1 MSRRTKLVT
10 LVTVIVVVVGGI
22 FALAAA
28 KKNNRAVDVK
38 LDKVARRDLVAAVTA
53 SGQIEAKTSVDVTAD
68 ITGRIIAIGVKEG
81 DMVRKGQFILQID
94 PTQYQAALSQARA
107 LLSSSEAALVQ
118 NRANR
123 DQAQRSLDRAKEL
136 QKSGNSLISTEQVE
150 QAQTA
155 YDVSVANYNSA
166 NAQVA
171 QNRANVD
178 RAQSDLNRSRIY
190 SPMDGRVTRLPVEV
204 GEVAVPATF
213 SKDNALLATVADLGT
228 ILAKVNVDETD
239 VVRINI
245 GDSVVVNIDAFPDTS
260 FTGRVTKIS
269 NSATLTS
276 GAITNGTT
284 DKAVDFQIEV
294 TLDHPPA
301 DIRPDL
307 SATARIITDVRK
319 QALSVPIISLTV
331 RQRTPAP
338 NESATPR
345 PAQGAKAPA
354 DTAHVKPK
362 DTEGV
367 FVVNNGVATF
377 RAVKV
382 GIAGDEYFEVLD
394 GVKEGETIV
403 AGTYQA
409 IRDLKDSSRVRDS
422 GPAAGSMG
430 APGASR

>member
-68 ITGRIIAIGVKEG
+68 ITGRIISIGVKEG
-81 DMVRKGQFILQID
+81 DMVKKGQFILQID

-166 NAQVA
+166 DAQVA

-178 RAQSDLNRSRIY
+178 RAQSDLDRSRIY

-228 ILAKVNVDETD
+228 ILAKVKVDETD

-276 GAITNGTT
+276 GAITNGTA
-284 DKAVDFQIEV
+284 DKAVDFEIEV

-307 SATARIITDVRK
+307 SATARIVTDVRK
-319 QALSVPIISLTV
+319 QALSVPIIALTV
-331 RQRTPAP
+331 RQRTATP
-338 NESATPR
+338 NESAAPR
-345 PAQGAKAPA
+345 PAQGAKAPS
-354 DTAHVKPK
+354 DTAHLKPK

-377 RAVKV
+377 RPVKV

-409 IRDLKDSSRVRDS
+409 IRDLKDSSRVRDA
-422 GPAAGSMG
+422 GPTMGAMGAAGV
-430 APGASR
+430 SR

>member
-10 LVTVIVVVVGGI
+10 VVSVLIVVVGGI

-28 KKNNRAVDVK
+28 SRNNRAVAVK
-38 LDKVARRDLVAAVTA
+38 LDTVGRHDLVAAVTA
-53 SGQIEAKTSVDVTAD
+53 SGQIEAKKSVDVTAD
-68 ITGRIIAIGVKEG
+68 ITGRIISIGVQEG

-107 LLSSSEAALVQ
+107 LLSASEASLVQ
-118 NRANR
+118 ARANR
-123 DQAQRSLDRAKEL
+123 DQAKRSLERAQEL
-136 QKSGNSLISTEQVE
+136 QKSGNSLISVEQVE

-155 YDVSVANYNSA
+155 SDVAVANYNSA
-166 NAQVA
+166 SAQVA
-171 QNRANVD
+171 QNRANVE
-178 RAQSDLNRSRIY
+178 RAQSDLDRSRIY

-228 ILAKVNVDETD
+228 ILAKVKVDETD
-239 VVRINI
+239 VVRIKL
-245 GDSVVVNIDAFPDTS
+245 GDSVSVSIDAFPDTT

-276 GAITNGTT
+276 GAITSGTT
-284 DKAVDFQIEV
+284 DKAVDFEVEV

-301 DIRPDL
+301 DVRPDL
-307 SATARIITDVRK
+307 SATARIVTDVRK
-319 QALSVPIISLTV
+319 QALSVPIIALTV
-331 RQRTPAP
+331 RQRAPVP
-338 NESATPR
+338 NETEAPR
-345 PAQGAKAPA
+345 PAQGAKAVT
-354 DTAHVKPK
+354 DTAKAKLK

-367 FVVNNGVATF
+367 FVVNNGIATF
-377 RAVKV
+377 VPVKV

-394 GVKEGETIV
+394 GLKEGQTIV

-409 IRDLKDSSRVRDS
+409 IRDLKDSTRVRDQ
-422 GPAAGSMG
+422 GPVPGSTPG
-430 APGASR
+430 TGASK